1 MGLKRSLWADGIKER
16 CYEPGGPRWNIERL
30 EHSIRQGQGC
40 EQRKMRK
47 ITMRAFEDHSSFR
60 EILVRRA
67 E

>member
-1 MGLKRSLWADGIKER
+1 MNL
-16 CYEPGGPRWNIERL
+16 ERL

-47 ITMRAFEDHSSFR
+47 ITKRAFEDHSSFR
-60 EILVRRA
+60 EILVGRA